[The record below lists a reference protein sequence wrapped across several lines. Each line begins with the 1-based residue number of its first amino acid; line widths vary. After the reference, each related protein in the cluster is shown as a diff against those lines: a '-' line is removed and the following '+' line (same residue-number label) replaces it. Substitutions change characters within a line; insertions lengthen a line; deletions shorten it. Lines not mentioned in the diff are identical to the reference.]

1 MPPVPR
7 SGSRFRRYLRR
18 LLRAFLILGL
28 LALVLYGV
36 QSIFHPFDEAIAR
49 ALAYVEGLDE
59 NLSHGTFAGI
69 SMGSLVL
76 VLAICLFPFLLKKI
90 DEAAYL
96 RGLWRGIIAAAMF
109 FLSTK
114 LFELASGANRIYFL
128 LSVLGIIV
136 LTLIVVEGLSLAVRE
151 EDERSFRTDVIASMA
166 SGLLFGVLVKIVEF
180 AVEWAKR
187 AV

>member
-1 MPPVPR
+1 MPASARPA
-7 SGSRFRRYLRR
+7 SRFRRYLRR
-18 LLRAFLILGL
+18 LGRVALALGL

-49 ALAYVEGLDE
+49 ALAYAEGLDA
-59 NLSHGTFAGI
+59 NLSHEAFAGI

-76 VLAICLFPFLLKKI
+76 ILVICLFPFLLKRI

-96 RGLWRGIIAAAMF
+96 RGLWRGLISASVY
-109 FLSTK
+109 FLSNK
-114 LFELASGANRIYFL
+114 LFALASSASRVYFL
-128 LSVLGIIV
+128 LATLGIIV

-151 EDERSFRTDVIASMA
+151 EDERSFRTDVTASIA

-187 AV
+187 SV